1 MGKILILDEHPS
13 VRELTAAELGNDG
26 HLVVPIGKP
35 SLIRELINTLQP
47 DLLLLDLHLCGV
59 DRWDVLEAVKKEAPH
74 LPVLIFTAFEGCLGD
89 ARMALADGYVMKSFC
104 FERLKQK
111 VAEVLKRK
119 LIQSAEGVNEAT
131 INPRVPIPKAKP
143 KSPLIHWGNEKTL
156 HA

>member
-13 VRELTAAELGNDG
+13 VRELTAAELGDDG

-74 LPVLIFTAFEGCLGD
+74 LPVLIFTAFEGCLRD
-89 ARMALADGYVMKSFC
+89 ARMALAVGYVMKSFC

-111 VAEVLKRK
+111 VAEVLRRK
-119 LIQSAEGVNEAT
+119 LIHNAEEMEEAT
-131 INPRVPIPKAKP
+131 IAPRMSIPKAEARAR
-143 KSPLIHWGNEKTL
+143 LVHTGNDKTS

>member
-13 VRELTAAELGNDG
+13 VRELTAAELGDDG
-26 HLVVPIGKP
+26 HLVVRIGRP
-35 SLIRELINTLQP
+35 SLIKELINTLLP

-74 LPVLIFTAFEGCLGD
+74 LPVLIFTAFEGCLKD

-119 LIQSAEGVNEAT
+119 LVYNAEGVSEAA
-131 INPRVPIPKAKP
+131 IKPRVPIPKGKP
-143 KSPLIHWGNEKTL
+143 KFPLIHWGNDKTL